1 MSEAPTQIL
10 DRYPGIRAFNPGE
23 AKLFFGRR
31 QETGDLLSLV
41 KTRSLTVLFAKS
53 GIGKS
58 SLLNAG
64 LVPKLTEAGFLPIM
78 VRFQNTDTSPL
89 AIMDRI
95 LAWYIDEKKLAAHL
109 PSGQEPELWH
119 KIKACKF
126 GEKGDQV
133 PLFLLDQFE
142 ELFGHAPEKRAE
154 FTRQLADLVENRLPE
169 SAQETLQITPRSQRT
184 DEMLDWYTPAAVKFL
199 FAIRS
204 DRLHELNEM
213 TVAIPAVLTTGNRF
227 ELRPL
232 NKGNAR
238 EAIVEPAR
246 LEGHFSSPIFGFE
259 EKTLDDILTNLSSQ
273 KGDEI
278 ESFQLQILCGEI
290 ERKVQKIGKAG
301 TSVTP
306 DYLGGSAGIKAILND
321 YYENQIRTLG
331 DDESQKLARNLVE
344 DQLIA
349 DRKRIGAAIETVSL
363 PKDLVEKLL
372 ASRIIRISNTHLGD
386 VFEISHD
393 TLVDPIVKS
402 RDERR
407 GRETAAKLALE
418 RIEQEKILAE
428 QQARLDQER
437 ALRES
442 AEKAKTEAENAKNQA
457 FLEKT
462 KAERAARRARWFSF
476 SSLALLV
483 SSLIFGWINLKQEK
497 DGYLNQADFLQNQK
511 QFREAANV
519 YNRLLKKEILEFTG
533 YDRDSVRRTVARME
547 HMDSIKQIV
556 TRGDSLY
563 FAGNYRLALNNY
575 RLAEAKKYEGMGE
588 RIDRTE
594 QVLGLSFEIFN
605 RKAET
610 YFSLWLADPAD
621 GMAAGQACFYVKKAL
636 DLRPDDRELQQK
648 AERLKCE

>member
-1 MSEAPTQIL
+1 MSEIPQIL
-10 DRYPGIRAFNPGE
+10 DRYPGIRAFNPSE

-31 QETGDLLSLV
+31 QETEDLLSLV

-58 SLLNAG
+58 SLINAG
-64 LVPKLTEAGFLPIM
+64 LVPKLTENGFLPIV
-78 VRFQNTDTSPL
+78 VRFQNTESSPL
-89 AIMDRI
+89 EIMDRV
-95 LAWYIDEKKLAAHL
+95 LAWYIDNDKLVKNHPAGS
-109 PSGQEPELWH
+109 PEPQLWH
-119 KIKACKF
+119 KIKTAKF

-133 PLFLLDQFE
+133 PLFLFDQFE
-142 ELFGHAPEKRAE
+142 ELFSHAPEKRAD

-169 SAQETLQITPRSQRT
+169 AAQEALQSTPRSQRT
-184 DEMLDWYTPAAVKFL
+184 PEMLDWYTPAAVKFL

-213 TVAIPAVLTTGNRF
+213 TTAIPAVLTTGNRF

-232 NKGNAR
+232 NRDNAR
-238 EAIVEPAR
+238 EAIIEPAR
-246 LEGHFSSPIFGFE
+246 LAGAFSSPIFSYE

-273 KGDEI
+273 KGEEI

-290 ERKVQKIGKAG
+290 EQKVRAKGTAG
-301 TSVTP
+301 TVVTP
-306 DYLGGSAGIKAILND
+306 DYLGGAAGIKAILND

-331 DDESQKLARNLVE
+331 DETSQKLARGLVE

-349 DRKRIGAAIETVSL
+349 DRKRIGAAVETVNL
-363 PKDLVEKLL
+363 PKDLIEKLL
-372 ASRIIRISNTHLGD
+372 GSRIIRISNTHLGD
-386 VFEISHD
+386 VYEISHD

-407 GRETAAKLALE
+407 GREAAAKLALE
-418 RIEQEKILAE
+418 RAEQEKILAE
-428 QQARLDQER
+428 QQARLEQER

-442 AEKAKTEAENAKNQA
+442 AEKAKNEAEIAKNQA

-462 KAERAARRARWFSF
+462 KAERAANRAGWFSMT
-476 SSLALLV
+476 SLGLLAL
-483 SSLIFGWINLKQEK
+483 SLIFGWYNIKQEK
-497 DGYLNQADFLQNQK
+497 DGYLKQADFLQKQK

-519 YNRLLKKEILEFTG
+519 YNRLLGKEILTFTG

-547 HMDSIKQIV
+547 RLDSIKQIV
-556 TRGDSLY
+556 SNGDSLY
-563 FAGNYRLALNNY
+563 FEGNYRLALDKY
-575 RLAEAKKYEGMGE
+575 RLAETRKYEGMNE
-588 RIDRTE
+588 RITRTE

-610 YFSLWLADPAD
+610 YFSLWLADQQD
-621 GMAAGQACFYVKKAL
+621 KMASDQACFYVKKAL
-636 DLRPDDRELQQK
+636 DLKPNDRELQQK